1 MAEPTPYDLQQD
13 AEINELQKMIRAEY
27 EPPAGAQYSYPVANQ
42 GITQEQY
49 ALMNLTDGDATIIR
63 DAALYPWRLVGHDT
77 DSETNQRNTL
87 ILKVAERLGY
97 NEAVLAGFYFRQ
109 TEDIELPFPAVT
121 SPTTYH
127 VTVTY
132 DPRNFKTSPLR
143 LEVWAGDPPRAHG
156 QQHIVIQT
164 VRREPN
170 QLLSQAARQ
179 MVRPY
184 ISPLITAVS
193 DAALP
198 NPADV
203 HYGTLAVTRNG
214 GAPGAGQV
222 HASAGTRWD
231 NLLAGEWEPI
241 TAVSS
246 GWTNVAGRPVMVRR
260 TVLGYQMRG
269 SIRNEGATNATQ
281 IGRLPEGFSV
291 TPLVELPGF
300 VLAPGSQSQTV
311 ELDGRDIRLRLNHHS
326 YRTDRVTFD
335 GVIIPYS

>member
-1 MAEPTPYDLQQD
+1 MTETPTPYDEIQD
-13 AEINELQKMIRAEY
+13 GRLDQIESLVTAEY
-27 EPPAGAQYSYPVANQ
+27 QPPQGAQYSFPVANQ
-42 GITQEQY
+42 GITQEQFT
-49 ALMNLTDGDATIIR
+49 LMNLTDGDATIIR

-121 SPTTYH
+121 STTTYY

-132 DPRNFKTSPLR
+132 DPRKFRDPNGPLS
-143 LEVWAGDPPRAHG
+143 LEVWPNDLPRSQG

-164 VRREPN
+164 VNRQPN
-170 QLLSQAARQ
+170 QLLSQATRQ
-179 MVRPY
+179 
-184 ISPLITAVS
+184 IVS
-193 DAALP
+193 DDALP

-214 GAPGAGQV
+214 GAPGAGQI

-231 NLLAGEWEPI
+231 NILAGDWEPI

-246 GWTNVAGRPVMVRR
+246 GWTSLTGRPVMVRR

-269 SIRNEGATNATQ
+269 SIRNDGATNATQ

-291 TPLVELPGF
+291 NTLVELPGF

-335 GVIIPYS
+335 GVIIPHN

>member
-1 MAEPTPYDLQQD
+1 MTEQYTPSDYDIHVQNPRIDQL
-13 AEINELQKMIRAEY
+13 ESLVTAEY
-27 EPPAGAQYSYPVANQ
+27 QPPQGAQYSFPVANQ
-42 GITQEQY
+42 GITQEQFT
-49 ALMNLTDGDATIIR
+49 LMNLTDGDATIIR

-121 SPTTYH
+121 STTTYY

-132 DPRNFKTSPLR
+132 DPRKFRDPNGPLS
-143 LEVWAGDPPRAHG
+143 LEVWPNDLPRSQG

-164 VRREPN
+164 VKRQPN
-170 QLLSQAARQ
+170 QLLSQATRQ

-193 DAALP
+193 DDALP

-214 GAPGAGQV
+214 GAPGAGQI

-231 NLLAGEWEPI
+231 NLLVGDWESI
-241 TAVSS
+241 TSVSS
-246 GWTNVAGRPVMVRR
+246 GWNNVSGRAVMIRK
-260 TVLGYQMRG
+260 TVLGY
-269 SIRNEGATNATQ
+269 
-281 IGRLPEGFSV
+281 
-291 TPLVELPGF
+291 
-300 VLAPGSQSQTV
+300 
-311 ELDGRDIRLRLNHHS
+311 
-326 YRTDRVTFD
+326 
-335 GVIIPYS
+335 